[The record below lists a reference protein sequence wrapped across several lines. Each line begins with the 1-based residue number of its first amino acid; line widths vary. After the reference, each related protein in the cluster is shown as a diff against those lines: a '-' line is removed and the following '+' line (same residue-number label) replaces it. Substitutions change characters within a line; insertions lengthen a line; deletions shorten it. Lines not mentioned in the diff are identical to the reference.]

1 VSKMVLLRTTTLV
14 IGGAASGKTG
24 FAEKLSLD
32 FGAKCLYIATAE
44 AFDDEMREKIKVH
57 KMDRASASWNTKE
70 APYKLSEALLS
81 SNQYSFD
88 AVLIDCATMWLS
100 NHFLRK
106 SILYDEIKDLIE
118 SIKACE
124 TNLIIVSNELGNEIV
139 PENKLA
145 REFRNLHG
153 KLNQELA
160 HESDIVV
167 QIIAGIPVEIK
178 GPIKRNTYA
187 N

>member
-1 VSKMVLLRTTTLV
+1 MVQLRTTTLV

-24 FAEKLSLD
+24 FAERLGLE
-32 FGAKCLYIATAE
+32 FGTKCLYIATAE
-44 AFDDEMREKIKVH
+44 AFDDEMHEKIKVH
-57 KMDRASASWNTKE
+57 KQERAAANWNTKE

-88 AVLIDCATMWLS
+88 AILIDCATMWLS

-106 SILYDEIKDLIE
+106 SILQDEIKNLIV
-118 SIKACE
+118 SIKACK
-124 TNLIIVSNELGNEIV
+124 TSLIIVSNELGNGIV

-153 KLNQELA
+153 KLNQNLA
-160 HESDIVV
+160 HEADTVV
-167 QIIAGIPVEIK
+167 QLIAGIPVEIK
-178 GPIKRNTYA
+178 GAIKRNTYA